1 MTDILT
7 EIIACKQIEI
17 ELQKAAISK
26 EMLINNCNEPM
37 PRISM
42 RASLA
47 SSPYGIIS
55 EFKRRSPSKGWIKE
69 DAQADTIPPAY
80 EAAGASALSILTD
93 EKYFGGSLKDIRSAR
108 PHVQLP
114 ILRKDFIIDEYQ
126 LYQARIVGADAILL
140 IAAALKKEQC
150 KALALKAHE
159 LELEVLL
166 EIHNEQE
173 LEYIDEN
180 IDMVGVNNRNLGT
193 FHTEVENSF
202 RLAEKLPEEMLRI
215 SESGISSPKTVKQ
228 SRLPTQE
235 KQKEESNKEQEE
247 QTASLFHACM
257 KRHCQQ
263 NGDHVNCYYCHNGRR
278 SQHLGWQSIPGIDQA
293 DYTAHN
299 CTVKGCRD
307 YPADCHKK
315 FPAYDLPRGNGHCAG
330 IQIPAAGLIQR
341 KAA

>member
-180 IDMVGVNNRNLGT
+180 IDMVGVNNRNLGS

-202 RLAEKLPEEMLRI
+202 RLAKKLPEEMLRI
-215 SESGISSPKTVKQ
+215 SESGISSPETVKQ
-228 SRLPTQE
+228 LR
-235 KQKEESNKEQEE
+235 
-247 QTASLFHACM
+247 
-257 KRHCQQ
+257 
-263 NGDHVNCYYCHNGRR
+263 
-278 SQHLGWQSIPGIDQA
+278 
-293 DYTAHN
+293 
-299 CTVKGCRD
+299 
-307 YPADCHKK
+307 
-315 FPAYDLPRGNGHCAG
+315 
-330 IQIPAAGLIQR
+330 AAGFRGFLIGENFMKTPAPGEALKEFMTQLE
-341 KAA
+341 KC

>member
-93 EKYFGGSLKDIRSAR
+93 EKYFGGTLKDIRSAR

-150 KALALKAHE
+150 KALTLKAHE

-173 LEYIDEN
+173 LEYID
-180 IDMVGVNNRNLGT
+180 

-215 SESGISSPKTVKQ
+215 SESGISSPETVKQ
-228 SRLPTQE
+228 LR
-235 KQKEESNKEQEE
+235 
-247 QTASLFHACM
+247 
-257 KRHCQQ
+257 
-263 NGDHVNCYYCHNGRR
+263 
-278 SQHLGWQSIPGIDQA
+278 
-293 DYTAHN
+293 
-299 CTVKGCRD
+299 
-307 YPADCHKK
+307 
-315 FPAYDLPRGNGHCAG
+315 
-330 IQIPAAGLIQR
+330 AAGFRGFLIGENFM
-341 KAA
+341 KTPAPGEALKEFITKLEKC

>member
-140 IAAALKKEQC
+140 
-150 KALALKAHE
+150 
-159 LELEVLL
+159 
-166 EIHNEQE
+166 
-173 LEYIDEN
+173 
-180 IDMVGVNNRNLGT
+180 G
-193 FHTEVENSF
+193 S
-202 RLAEKLPEEMLRI
+202 
-215 SESGISSPKTVKQ
+215 
-228 SRLPTQE
+228 
-235 KQKEESNKEQEE
+235 
-247 QTASLFHACM
+247 
-257 KRHCQQ
+257 
-263 NGDHVNCYYCHNGRR
+263 
-278 SQHLGWQSIPGIDQA
+278 
-293 DYTAHN
+293 
-299 CTVKGCRD
+299 
-307 YPADCHKK
+307 
-315 FPAYDLPRGNGHCAG
+315 
-330 IQIPAAGLIQR
+330 
-341 KAA
+341 

>member
-173 LEYIDEN
+173 LEYID
-180 IDMVGVNNRNLGT
+180 RTLT
-193 FHTEVENSF
+193 WW
-202 RLAEKLPEEMLRI
+202 
-215 SESGISSPKTVKQ
+215 ESTTGIWEASTQRWKTLSVWRKNYPKKCSGSLKAASPAPKQ
-228 SRLPTQE
+228 SNNSGLP
-235 KQKEESNKEQEE
+235 
-247 QTASLFHACM
+247 ASEA
-257 KRHCQQ
+257 
-263 NGDHVNCYYCHNGRR
+263 
-278 SQHLGWQSIPGIDQA
+278 S
-293 DYTAHN
+293 
-299 CTVKGCRD
+299 
-307 YPADCHKK
+307 
-315 FPAYDLPRGNGHCAG
+315 
-330 IQIPAAGLIQR
+330 
-341 KAA
+341 